1 MVNRDKYQMAIG
13 SSILSRTK
21 QKKKNIK
28 SINAENILKLS
39 TDCMLERIN
48 QYV

>member
-1 MVNRDKYQMAIG
+1 LAPAFYREQNK
-13 SSILSRTK
+13 
-21 QKKKNIK
+21 KKKNIK